1 MGAFSGDSFTQSV
14 ERRMKEWQDNRD
26 AEAHHLSDGARINY
40 ITLSRQLGAG
50 GEEVADELAKQMGW
64 SVFDKRIVNFMAENF
79 GVHADVLETV
89 DERTRGWI
97 EDSISMF
104 FSNRNNSDQLDQ
116 YSYYK
121 HLIEALLVIAQH
133 GRAIIVGRAAGQVLP
148 RDHGLSIRI
157 TAPFEVRAERVA
169 AKNKIKVA
177 EARDIVRKADDNQ
190 KKFVKD
196 FLWKDAFDLHS
207 FDLILNTEKLSPAS
221 VAKLIW
227 RAFDQRIESKKQQL
241 DMIERG
247 VDIDTFVAKQFDA
260 WKKESKGEETQPL
273 AKLEDGCNI
282 DFVTVGR
289 DLGAGGAYIA
299 QQLATDIGWDL
310 YDREILN
317 YMSENY
323 KVHIKTLETVDEKTS
338 SRVMEK
344 LTNIFSSK
352 EKIAQK
358 EFLKQLGETLMVI
371 AKHGTAV
378 ILGRSAGLFL
388 PRDHGLSV
396 FVTAPF
402 DIRAK
407 RMTLVNN
414 VSLDEAKA
422 QVKKADKELYYFTR
436 DFVGQDIHDAGLYDI
451 ICNTEKI
458 MPDSFAKIIRR
469 TLEQRSID
477 DAKQ

>member
-14 ERRMKEWQDNRD
+14 ERRMKEWQENQQSD
-26 AEAHHLSDGARINY
+26 ARHLSDGARINY
-40 ITLSRQLGAG
+40 ITISRQLGAG
-50 GEEVADELAKQMGW
+50 GEEVAEELAKLMGW

-79 GVHADVLETV
+79 GDHADVLETV
-89 DERTRGWI
+89 DERTKGWI

-104 FSNRNNSDQLDQ
+104 FSNKKGSEHLDQ

-121 HLIEALLVIAQH
+121 HLIEALLVISQH

-157 TAPFEVRAERVA
+157 TAPFEIRAERVA
-169 AKNKIKVA
+169 AQNKIKVA
-177 EARDIVRKADDNQ
+177 EARDIVRKADANQ
-190 KKFVKD
+190 IDFVKD
-196 FLWKDAFDLHS
+196 FLWKDVFDLHS
-207 FDLILNTEKLSPAS
+207 FDLIVNTEKLSPNS

-227 RAFDQRIESKKQQL
+227 RAFDQRIESKKMQL

-247 VDIDTFVAKQFDA
+247 VDIDEFVTQQFEA
-260 WKKESKGEETQPL
+260 WKNEKSHKESQPL
-273 AKLEDGCNI
+273 VKLEDGCQI
-282 DFVTVGR
+282 DYVTIGR

-299 QQLATDIGWDL
+299 QQLAQDIGWDL

-317 YMSENY
+317 YMSENLN
-323 KVHIKTLETVDEKTS
+323 VHIQTLESVDEKTS
-338 SRVMEK
+338 SSIMEM
-344 LTNIFSSK
+344 LTHIFSSK
-352 EKIAQK
+352 EKVARK

-388 PRDHGLSV
+388 PRDRGLNV

-402 DIRAK
+402 DLRAK

-414 VSLDEAKA
+414 VTLDVAKA
-422 QVKKADKELYYFTR
+422 QVKKADKELASFTKE
-436 DFVGQDIHDAGLYDI
+436 FVGQDIRNAELYDI
-451 ICNTEKI
+451 VCNTEKI
-458 MPDSFAKIIRR
+458 MPEAFAKIIRR
-469 TLEQRSID
+469 ALEQRSID
-477 DAKQ
+477 DAN

>member
-14 ERRMKEWQDNRD
+14 ERRMKEWQDHRESD
-26 AEAHHLSDGARINY
+26 GHKLSDGARINY

-104 FSNRNNSDQLDQ
+104 FSNKKGSEHLDQ

-148 RDHGLSIRI
+148 RDHGLSVRI

-169 AKNKIKVA
+169 AQNKIKVS
-177 EARDIVRKADDNQ
+177 EAREIVKKADDNQ

-207 FDLILNTEKLSPAS
+207 FDLIFNTEKLSPAS

-227 RAFDQRIESKKQQL
+227 RSFDQRIESKIQQL
-241 DMIERG
+241 EMIERG
-247 VDIDTFVAKQFDA
+247 IDIDEFVTKQIEA
-260 WKKESKGEETQPL
+260 WDKEADGKQSQPL
-273 AKLEDGCNI
+273 IKLEDGCHI
-282 DFVTVGR
+282 DYVTIGR
-289 DLGAGGAYIA
+289 DLGGGGAYIA
-299 QQLATDIGWDL
+299 QQLAKDIGWDL

-317 YMSENY
+317 YMSENMN
-323 KVHIKTLETVDEKTS
+323 VHIKTLESVDEKTS
-338 SRVMEK
+338 SSIMEM
-344 LTNIFSSK
+344 LTNVFSSK
-352 EKIAQK
+352 EKIARK

-371 AKHGTAV
+371 GKHGTAV
-378 ILGRSAGLFL
+378 ILGRSAGLFM
-388 PRDHGLSV
+388 PRERGLSV
-396 FVTAPF
+396 FITAPF
-402 DIRAK
+402 DLRAK

-414 VSLDEAKA
+414 VSLDVAKS
-422 QVKKADKELYYFTR
+422 QVKKADKELYNFTKE
-436 DFVGQDIHDAGLYDI
+436 FVGQDIHNAELYDI
-451 ICNTEKI
+451 VCNTEKI

-469 TLEQRSID
+469 TLEQRSIEESNI
-477 DAKQ
+477 

>member
-14 ERRMKEWQDNRD
+14 ERRMKEWQENQE
-26 AEAHHLSDGARINY
+26 AAAHHLSDGARINY

-50 GEEVADELAKQMGW
+50 GEEVAEELAKLMGW

-104 FSNRNNSDQLDQ
+104 FSNKKGSEHLDQ

-157 TAPFEVRAERVA
+157 TAPFELRAERVA
-169 AKNKIKVA
+169 AQNKIKVS
-177 EARDIVRKADDNQ
+177 EARDIVKKADDNQ
-190 KKFVKD
+190 KRFVKD
-196 FLWKDAFDLHS
+196 FLWKDAFDLTS
-207 FDLILNTEKLSPAS
+207 FDMIFNTEKLSPLA

-227 RAFDQRIESKKQQL
+227 RAFDMRIESKKQQL
-241 DMIERG
+241 ELVERG
-247 VDIDTFVAKQFDA
+247 VNIDEFVAKQFQLWREDNPE
-260 WKKESKGEETQPL
+260 KPSSPL

-282 DFVTVGR
+282 DYVTFGR
-289 DLGAGGAYIA
+289 DLGAGGALIA
-299 QQLATDIGWDL
+299 QQLAQEIGWDF

-317 YMSENY
+317 YMSENLN
-323 KVHIKTLETVDEKTS
+323 VHVQTLESVDEKTRGS
-338 SRVMEK
+338 FIES
-344 LTNIFSSK
+344 LTNLFNSK
-352 EKIAQK
+352 EKIAHK

-371 AKHGTAV
+371 AKHGNAV

-388 PRDHGLSV
+388 PRDKGLNV
-396 FVTAPF
+396 FITAPF
-402 DIRAK
+402 DLRAR
-407 RMTLVNN
+407 RMTVVNN
-414 VSLDEAKA
+414 VSLDVAKA
-422 QVKKADKELYYFTR
+422 QVKKADKELYNFTM
-436 DFVGQDIHDAGLYDI
+436 DFVGKDIHDAGLYDI

-458 MPDSFAKIIRR
+458 LPEAFAKIIRR
-469 TLEQRSID
+469 TLEQRQMDES
-477 DAKQ
+477 